1 MPRPPYDAAKAKRL
15 LSDWIAQRVP
25 KAPLDAPI
33 TVPAACAYLTEQGL
47 STHKATLIKYKL
59 NSLVRDGVRQQRE
72 DGGGSRARAER
83 AAYDEQLQHLRQQ
96 LETAQARA
104 RELLAQIAIMRFNA
118 REVGIKEAQ
127 LMKAIPTARAHR
139 ESTPK
144 NAEKKATPGGRP
156 SGTGRR

>member
-83 AAYDEQLQHLRQQ
+83 AAYDEQLHDLRQQ
-96 LETAQARA
+96 LETAEARA

-118 REVGIKEAQ
+118 RAARISEAE
-127 LMKAIPTARAHR
+127 LMKPIPTARAHR
-139 ESTPK
+139 RSTPS
-144 NAEKKATPGGRP
+144 APKKATPRGRP